1 MLSDF
6 RDVKSIPQY
15 LRGPPFRG
23 PPIQGPPPSLWN
35 CTISQVHQEFPSYPR
50 FTLAQGNH
58 KGVSKVHH
66 HLCGIQT
73 FRRLT
78 KNFLPIQDPP
88 WPKETIK
95 VYSKLHQGPPPSLC
109 NTNISQVN
117 QECPSYPIS
126 ILAKGNH
133 KDVFQ
138 GPSRSATISGVQPL
152 HRFTKKFLPI
162 QDPPWPNETI
172 NVYSMSHDQRPSRI
186 TFRSLSLLL
195 IGIRQLIIR
204 KPQRPCSTLK
214 AADSQ

>member
-1 MLSDF
+1 MC
-6 RDVKSIPQY
+6 IP
-15 LRGPPFRG
+15 R
-23 PPIQGPPPSLWN
+23 S
-35 CTISQVHQEFPSYPR
+35 T
-50 FTLAQGNH
+50 
-58 KGVSKVHH
+58 KVHH
-66 HLCGIQT
+66 HLCGMQT

-117 QECPSYPIS
+117 QEFPSYPIS
-126 ILAKGNH
+126 TLAKGNH

-162 QDPPWPNETI
+162 QDPPWPKETI
-172 NVYSMSHDQRPSRI
+172 KVYSMSTQSV
-186 TFRSLSLLL
+186 
-195 IGIRQLIIR
+195 RQLIV
-204 KPQRPCSTLK
+204 S
-214 AADSQ
+214 